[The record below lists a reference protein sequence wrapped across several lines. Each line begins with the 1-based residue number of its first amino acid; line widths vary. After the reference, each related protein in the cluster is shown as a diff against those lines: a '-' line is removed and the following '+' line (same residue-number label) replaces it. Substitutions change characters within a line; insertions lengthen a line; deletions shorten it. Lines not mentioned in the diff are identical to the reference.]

1 MRKGLMQR
9 GALGAVLAGACA
21 ATSAA
26 NAVRNGSFDDG
37 LNHWAAAGINVTI
50 AGTHA
55 LFNDNKDTLLQD
67 IPGLPA
73 GTVMDFQFD
82 YFKLGTQSG
91 NRLTYDVLFSSGGS
105 FSSLLPGGAP
115 AVITASVPTS
125 TIVVPGL
132 GPLVADG
139 TVRISFLGHQ
149 NRSAEIDNVLL
160 GVTAPVPEPQAYAL
174 ALAGLGALGI
184 VARRRR
190 KGRGRT

>member
-1 MRKGLMQR
+1 MVWNLMQR
-9 GALGAVLAGACA
+9 GALAAVLLGACA

-26 NAVRNGSFDDG
+26 DEVRNGSFDDG
-37 LNHWAAAGINVTI
+37 LNHWAAAGINVTG

-55 LFNDNKDTLLQD
+55 LFNDNKDTLVQD
-67 IPGLPA
+67 MPGLLA
-73 GTVMDFQFD
+73 GTVLDFQFD

-91 NRLTYDVLFSSGGS
+91 NRLTYDVLFSSGGT

-115 AVITASVPTS
+115 AVVTASVPTS
-125 TIVVPGL
+125 TIAVSGL
-132 GPLVADG
+132 GPLLADG

-160 GVTAPVPEPQAYAL
+160 SATVPVPEPQAYAL
-174 ALAGLGALGI
+174 ALGGLGVIGI

-190 KGRGRT
+190 MGRGRD